1 MDQSA
6 NSLMSQAYVDKG
18 GSADK
23 IHFHREFGGNLVGD
37 DDLFERMR
45 EMDISIAIF
54 TFGVHAY
61 KDDNILKYWKEF
73 TELIHSPQMI

>member
-6 NSLMSQAYVDKG
+6 NLLMPQAYVEKG
-18 GSADK
+18 GNPDK

-37 DDLFERMR
+37 DDHFERMR
-45 EMDISIAIF
+45 EMNIFISIF
-54 TFGVHAY
+54 TFDVHAY
-61 KDDNILKYWKEF
+61 KDENISKFWKQF